1 MRLSKSPLSNVSEFY
16 SFNVQATLGSA
27 GNTAEWQAVIDIC
40 RDNRET
46 PELIHPSVLR
56 AISSRL
62 NRAFWSD
69 NEPFILVPVLL
80 GGERANMTRTVTR
93 GHGHDLDGKYVL
105 IHAKVDAFGL
115 VWAVDPADCPHPWY
129 TFRPEDFEE
138 ALSDNLNMN
147 LSYKHSALDRIKD
160 DLRDQDGEV
169 PPLVKIGP
177 GGDYVRVYH

>member
-69 NEPFILVPVLL
+69 NEPFILVPKFHK
-80 GGERANMTRTVTR
+80 GE
-93 GHGHDLDGKYVL
+93 YVL

-177 GGDYVRVYH
+177 GGDYVRVYN

>member
-27 GNTAEWQAVIDIC
+27 GNTSEWQAVIDIC

-69 NEPFILVPVLL
+69 NEPFILVPKLVD
-80 GGERANMTRTVTR
+80 GE
-93 GHGHDLDGKYVL
+93 YVL

-115 VWAVDPADCPHPWY
+115 VWAVDPADCPQPWY

-147 LSYKHSALDRIKD
+147 LTYKHSALDRILD
-160 DLRDQDGEV
+160 DLKEQDGEV